1 MKSLNFY
8 YDIWNTHVVFFD
20 RYSVTAITKSLCWP
34 WNFRCIDERVDF
46 HIGLISSLG
55 IFKIIQWKAI
65 IIEKKHLPFG
75 TRCRRGR
82 DRMVV
87 GFTSTCAISAYHHQS
102 WQFEPRSWQGV
113 LDTVCDQVCQ
123 WRATGRWFSPDTPV
137 SSTNKTD
144 LHDIAEILL
153 NVVLNTI
160 NQTKQNNEKNTFPSE
175 QL

>member
-1 MKSLNFY
+1 MEHTRGLFWQIFRNCYNQVIVLTMELSMY
-8 YDIWNTHVVFFD
+8 W
-20 RYSVTAITKSLCWP
+20 RACWFSYRFNIVS
-34 WNFRCIDERVDF
+34 WNFQDNTMKGNNNR
-46 HIGLISSLG
+46 
-55 IFKIIQWKAI
+55 
-65 IIEKKHLPFG
+65 KKHLPFG

-102 WQFEPRSWQGV
+102 WQFEPRSWQDV

-153 NVVLNTI
+153 KVALNTI